1 MNVKDFFAKFIAG
14 MKESLKLWAIQ
25 LIVDA
30 EKKLPGET
38 GAEKRKYVVAQLDDM
53 VKLPWYAEPFDAP
66 VFGIL
71 VDLICGKLNLLTDK
85 KLAEMTPETIKKAAT
100 LMDVEDNEIK
110 SVSALSVDERI
121 DALYKKYGIK

>member
-53 VKLPWYAEPFDAP
+53 VKLPWYAEPFDSPA
-66 VFGIL
+66 FGIL
-71 VDLICGKLNLLTDK
+71 VDLVCGKLNLLTDK

-100 LMDVEDNEIK
+100 LIDVEDNEIK